1 MREMM
6 NLGQK
11 LEGVSHHEHASV
23 TCKGAALFGHSNGDT
38 HRRRLSE
45 HPREHTPP
53 GLRGT
58 DTEQQNSAHPVYIL
72 KAKTSSL
79 PFPPQQL

>member
-11 LEGVSHHEHASV
+11 LGGVSQHEHASV
-23 TCKGAALFGHSNGDT
+23 TCKGAALFGYHNGDT
-38 HRRRLSE
+38 HRKRMSE

-53 GLRGT
+53 PQGLRGT
-58 DTEQQNSAHPVYIL
+58 DMERQNSAHQS
-72 KAKTSSL
+72 T
-79 PFPPQQL
+79 F